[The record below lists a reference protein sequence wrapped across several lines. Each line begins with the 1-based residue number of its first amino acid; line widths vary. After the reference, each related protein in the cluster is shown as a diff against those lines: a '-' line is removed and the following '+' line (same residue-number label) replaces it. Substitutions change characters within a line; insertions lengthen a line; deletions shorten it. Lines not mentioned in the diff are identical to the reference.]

1 MILFESVEAATSL
14 AGRKSLTQ
22 TISSPH
28 TSTGH
33 TFRWPGGI
41 LRRAKSSFRFLTFRL
56 PVVRY
61 LSPARQFRRTS
72 GPDNFSR
79 SNPTHPE
86 VLYAFGGPS
95 EPTILKWTVKPDWGI
110 EISPG
115 I

>member
-1 MILFESVEAATSL
+1 MIRFESIEAATWK
-14 AGRKSLTQ
+14 AGGKSLTQ
-22 TISSPH
+22 TISSSH

-33 TFRWPGGI
+33 NFRCLDGI

-61 LSPARQFRRTS
+61 MSPARQFRRTS
-72 GPDNFSR
+72 GPDNFSG
-79 SNPTHPE
+79 SNPTQPE
-86 VLYAFGGPS
+86 VLYAFGGSS

-110 EISPG
+110 EISPR